1 MASTPVEDK
10 EKERAKPN
18 TKGKS
23 QLDKELQAWEVESTM
38 GGQDSQGNG

>member
-1 MASTPVEDK
+1 MTSPPEEDGQ
-10 EKERAKPN
+10 ERAKPN

-23 QLDKELQAWEVESTM
+23 QLDRELQAWEVESTI